1 MTALLWAD
9 RNHRHFVGNAEG
21 VQLTDPIY
29 RTHWTQLDESE
40 SELPVR
46 LELEIQQ
53 TLMSKSYYDMCGAIG
68 QLNRQRQ
75 ELGIECSLLFKTF
88 DKRVGSSIHAI
99 IIVNA
104 MNFHQLL
111 AGTGFCTLADQLID
125 NNYEQLS
132 NKIFTRSRTQEQLA
146 ATMGDTPA
154 RIVPQPTKSLD
165 KKQSLDGTVSN
176 RVKQLD
182 CKVCKKKTTMTCNVC
197 SYPVAPDGST
207 SYKPYHVCGPN
218 TVDNRPC

>member
-29 RTHWTQLDESE
+29 RTCWTQLEESE

-46 LELEIQQ
+46 LEPEIQQ
-53 TLMSKSYYDMCGAIG
+53 TSMSKSYYDMCGAID

-75 ELGIECSLLFKTF
+75 DDLEFERYLRFKTF

-111 AGTGFCTLADQLID
+111 A
-125 NNYEQLS
+125 
-132 NKIFTRSRTQEQLA
+132 
-146 ATMGDTPA
+146 A
-154 RIVPQPTKSLD
+154 RI
-165 KKQSLDGTVSN
+165 N
-176 RVKQLD
+176 
-182 CKVCKKKTTMTCNVC
+182 
-197 SYPVAPDGST
+197 GSVL
-207 SYKPYHVCGPN
+207 S
-218 TVDNRPC
+218 RIS